1 MTTTSLDLFGMI
13 DKVVVSALGRIH
25 LISSSMKKPFVIV
38 GATARDILL
47 EVQHGIGS
55 KRATLDIDIAVLLLC
70 LDGLKNQRWQPKY

>member
-1 MTTTSLDLFGMI
+1 
-13 DKVVVSALGRIH
+13 
-25 LISSSMKKPFVIV
+25 MKKPFVIV